1 MARGADQACCAA
13 TSGPAKTTL
22 RTDLLMGRSY
32 PRDCALRRRNAAV
45 LKRRRAGIREAVS
58 GMETCT
64 YRAAP
69 SAYVVFGSITGALG
83 VLWLVAVWRAGAPW
97 LPLVLPVAGF
107 VGVAMWL
114 SRFRLSFAADE
125 VFLRVPF
132 RGKWRLARNEILSV
146 EFADETGRD
155 ESPLTLCIRT
165 SFGEELRLNSKIFS
179 TEAIQRL
186 LALAPQPTMSK
197 RPR

>member
-1 MARGADQACCAA
+1 
-13 TSGPAKTTL
+13 
-22 RTDLLMGRSY
+22 
-32 PRDCALRRRNAAV
+32 
-45 LKRRRAGIREAVS
+45 
-58 GMETCT
+58 METCT

-69 SAYVVFGSITGALG
+69 SAYLVFGSITGALG
-83 VLWLVAVWRAGAPW
+83 VLWLVAMWRAGAPW

-107 VGVAMWL
+107 VAVALWL
-114 SRFRLSFAADE
+114 SRFRLSFARDE

-132 RGKWRLARNEILSV
+132 RGKWRLARSEILSV
-146 EFADETGRD
+146 EFAEETGRD